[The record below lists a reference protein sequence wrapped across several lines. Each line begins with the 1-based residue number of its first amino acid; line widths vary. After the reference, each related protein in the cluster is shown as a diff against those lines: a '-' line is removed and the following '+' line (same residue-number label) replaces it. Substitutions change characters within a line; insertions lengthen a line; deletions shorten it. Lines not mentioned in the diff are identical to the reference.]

1 MRKRKRRIIS
11 FAGVV
16 MNLVL
21 CFLLGAGQILA
32 DAWPQETDRL
42 SIAIQYGGGAA
53 EFSLYR
59 VADMT
64 ENREF
69 TLTGKF
75 ADCPVSLENLD
86 TEGWK
91 TAAQTLAVYAEK
103 GKAEGTIQPDQTG
116 KTDDE
121 GMLKWENLGTG
132 LYLVLGSKTEDET
145 YLYEPTPLL
154 AALPGWENDTWNHHV
169 TLNPKFE
176 KTKKPEKP
184 TTKIAAVKIWE
195 DDGQEDKRPESIEVQ
210 LLKNG
215 EVYDTQKL
223 NKENGWKYTWE
234 KLPVDFQWS
243 VVEKEVSES
252 YKVTYENENMKNG
265 KRWVIRNKVIVP
277 PTPTPTPSETPSP
290 TPSETPSPTP
300 SETPTPMPSD
310 TPAPTVTP
318 TTTPKPSATPTPV
331 PAKSLPYTGQTW
343 WPVPVLACAGIMAF
357 SIGWIRRRKWEK
369 KNGNQNEK

>member
-1 MRKRKRRIIS
+1 MRKGKKRIIS
-11 FAGVV
+11 LAGVV
-16 MNLVL
+16 MSLVL

-32 DAWPQETDRL
+32 DAWPQETDQL
-42 SIAIQYGGGAA
+42 SITIQYGGGAA

-69 TLTGKF
+69 TLAGKF

-103 GKAEGTIQPDQTG
+103 GKAQGTIYPDQTG
-116 KTDDE
+116 STDE
-121 GMLKWENLGTG
+121 KGMLEWENLKTG
-132 LYLVLGSKTEDET
+132 LYLVLGNKTEDET

-154 AALPGWENDTWNHHV
+154 TALPGWENDTWNHHV

-184 TTKIAAVKIWE
+184 TTKIAALKIWE

-223 NKENGWKYTWE
+223 NKENGWKYTWD

-252 YKVTYENENMKNG
+252 YKVTYESENMKNG

-277 PTPTPTPSETPSP
+277 PTP
-290 TPSETPSPTP
+290 
-300 SETPTPMPSD
+300 SD
-310 TPAPTVTP
+310 TPTPTVTP
-318 TTTPKPSATPTPV
+318 SATPKPSATPTPL
-331 PAKSLPYTGQTW
+331 PAKNLPYTGQTW
-343 WPVPVLACAGIMAF
+343 WPVPVLACAGIMTF